1 MARKAR
7 IEYEGAVYHV
17 ISRGNYRAD
26 VFAKETTRAA
36 FLKCL
41 DEACTKSGWR
51 VHAWCVMSNHYHL
64 CLETP
69 SPNLVAG
76 MKWLQ
81 ATFSLRFNRLRNERG
96 HVFQGRYKALPV
108 DPNAVGAVC
117 HYIHLNPV
125 RAKVRTMANL
135 AEWPWTSMAWL
146 MTSRE
151 RRAWFSPEALLAH
164 AGGLKD
170 TPTDRRRYLEYLGWL
185 QEDDEGQKALRFE
198 QLSKGWAVGEGDFKK
213 ELVRLNE
220 VAAARLLQSGDRQL
234 AEELW
239 EARVLMCLKAAVRSE
254 KAVAEDPKGASWKVA
269 VAAVL
274 KTTTTASNPWIAT
287 RLNMGSPFR
296 LSRLVSDCRAN
307 PARYSPF
314 RELCAKCKI

>member
-1 MARKAR
+1 MPRKTR

-26 VFAKETTRAA
+26 VFGKETTRAA
-36 FLKCL
+36 FLRCL
-41 DEACTKSGWR
+41 DEACAKSGWR

-64 CLETP
+64 CVETP

-108 DPNAVGAVC
+108 APDAVGAVC

-125 RAKVRTMANL
+125 RAQVRTMANL
-135 AEWPWTSMAWL
+135 ADWPWTSVAWL
-146 MTSRE
+146 MATRE
-151 RRAWFSPEALLAH
+151 RKAWFCPEACLTH

-170 TPTDRRRYLEYLGWL
+170 APKDRRRYLEYLGWL
-185 QEDDEGQKALRFE
+185 QEDDEGRKALRFE
-198 QLSKGWAVGEGDFKK
+198 VMSKGWAVGEGDFKK

-220 VAAARLLQSGDRQL
+220 GTEAVLLRGGDRKL

-239 EARVLMCLKAAVRSE
+239 ESRVATCLKALTKNE
-254 KAVAEDPKGASWKVA
+254 TAVATDPKGASWKVI
-269 VAAVL
+269 VAAVM
-274 KTTTTASNPWIAT
+274 KTTTTASNPWIAR

-296 LSRLVSDCRAN
+296 LSRLASDCRAN
-307 PARYSPF
+307 PSQYEPF
-314 RELCAKCKI
+314 QTLCAKCTV

>member
-1 MARKAR
+1 MPRKLR

-26 VFAKETTRAA
+26 VFGRESTRAA
-36 FLKCL
+36 FMKCL
-41 DEACTKSGWR
+41 DEACTKSGWV

-69 SPNLVAG
+69 LPNLVAG

-108 DPNAVGAVC
+108 DPDAVGAVC

-135 AEWPWTSMAWL
+135 AEWPWTSVAWL
-146 MTSRE
+146 ANPRA
-151 RRAWFSPEALLAH
+151 RRGWFSAGACLAH

-170 TPTDRRRYLEYLGWL
+170 TPADRRRYLEYLGWL
-185 QEDDEGQKALRFE
+185 QEDDVGQKALRFE
-198 QLSKGWAVGEGDFKK
+198 QMSKGWAVGESDFKK

-220 VAAARLLQSGDRQL
+220 GAQAMLLQGGDRKL

-239 EARVLMCLKAAVRSE
+239 EVQATKCLE
-254 KAVAEDPKGASWKVA
+254 VAGKTGKSVVNEAKGAPWKVA
-269 VAAVL
+269 IAAVL
-274 KTTTTASNPWIAT
+274 KNTTTASNPWIAR

-307 PARYSPF
+307 PKNYTPYV
-314 RELCAKCKI
+314 ELSAKCKV

>member
-1 MARKAR
+1 M
-7 IEYEGAVYHV
+7 EYEGAVYHV

-26 VFAKETTRAA
+26 VFGKESTREA

-41 DEACTKSGWR
+41 DEACAKSGWV

-64 CLETP
+64 CVETP

-96 HVFQGRYKALPV
+96 HVFQGRYKALLVAPE
-108 DPNAVGAVC
+108 AVGAVC

-125 RAKVRTMANL
+125 RAKVRTLATLAN
-135 AEWPWTSMAWL
+135 WPWTSVAWL
-146 MTSRE
+146 TAPRE
-151 RRAWFSPEALLAH
+151 RRAWFSAEACLVH

-170 TPTDRRRYLEYLGWL
+170 TPADRRRYLEYLGWL
-185 QEDDEGQKALRFE
+185 QEDDEGKKALRFE
-198 QLSKGWAVGEGDFKK
+198 QMSKGWVVGESDFKK
-213 ELVRLNE
+213 ELVQLNE
-220 VAAARLLQSGDRQL
+220 GARAMLLQGGDRKL

-239 EARVLMCLKAAVRSE
+239 ETQTTKCLGAAAKTEASVTDE
-254 KAVAEDPKGASWKVA
+254 AKGAPWKVA
-269 VAAVL
+269 IAAVL
-274 KTTTTASNPWIAT
+274 KATTTASNPWIAR

-307 PARYSPF
+307 PKNYEPYM
-314 RELCAKCKI
+314 ELSAKCKV